1 MDAERSESVP
11 LSGDE
16 HWRFVIDTVLVR
28 SVLDRLTYLPG
39 WRFGLSGPDRLFLMA
54 WVDDTDSRTG
64 EPREGSVRRMPIDWP
79 RDTLGQ
85 PPALNTEDGVVA
97 WVRHALHEWAAHEVN
112 EWLRLDGEIVHD
124 PHACRQ
130 CLVGGCR
137 A

>member
-1 MDAERSESVP
+1 MSEERH
-11 LSGDE
+11 LTLRADE

-39 WRFGLSGPDRLFLMA
+39 WKFRLSGSADDRLFLLA
-54 WVDDTDSRTG
+54 EVDDIDSRTG
-64 EPREGSVRRMPIDWP
+64 NPRKGSARRIPIDWP
-79 RDTLGQ
+79 RDTPGQ
-85 PPALNTEDGVVA
+85 PPALSTAAGIVA

-124 PHACRQ
+124 PHACVQ